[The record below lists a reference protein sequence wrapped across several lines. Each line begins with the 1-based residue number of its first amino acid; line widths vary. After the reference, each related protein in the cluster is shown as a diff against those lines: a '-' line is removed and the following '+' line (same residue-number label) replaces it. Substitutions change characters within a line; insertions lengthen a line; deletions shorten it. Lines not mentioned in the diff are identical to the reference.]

1 MELNM
6 NTVNQVPKGKVVYA
20 QGTEVDS
27 VSLVVKGRV
36 FVYNAGTKI
45 LCGPGSFLG
54 VSDLVEGKYAAN
66 YYTVEDVQLFP
77 VKVKNLEDMENLF
90 ENRTDYR
97 STVVTALSKQIA
109 ELNKVYAILNKGAA
123 SLRTFI
129 QNNYHTY
136 QEIGKKNSVSVVKVP
151 ELNEIPEQ
159 ECYEDMGALAYY
171 VECASLPA
179 EIQKAYYAHGSAI
192 AAHHMEEQIQTVEL
206 LQEHCEELAGYV
218 QNLIQWLAGSQENCL
233 FSLVARMALDMKKM
247 KVDMSGI
254 NKLVQSIRAK
264 VLEVENFM
272 VSKTGR
278 KFEIDKEKMEQV
290 YALIAMEEAEAVEED
305 TDEISAEIAIRYA
318 GVDTETIEKELNGS
332 LGKILAY
339 SELPEETC
347 TKFQQYVLAF
357 LNMHDKASTEDD
369 ARKLRKNIANG
380 FYEIYEAVFLKA
392 YKEKENE
399 RVIDLFLNYGFV
411 DERLLT
417 KEQLIE
423 LYCAEDQNNG
433 EGPCNVYTGRS
444 WLAAVLEGKKE
455 PSKSEF
461 DMDYGESLRDMKKSG
476 QITEEEMKEAQNDQM
491 KKFQYEIKN
500 MFRYNSR
507 VVSGQISI
515 FVPILY
521 KDQFMGHLDQSLM
534 TTDKANAIIKKITSV
549 DYSLFYREG
558 MINDKDKG
566 IDKEYIQ
573 QEVFPDI
580 ILLPTYG
587 SNGAMWQE
595 IEGRRRTSHSRFLFP
610 IFAEN
615 DMEDI
620 FIRVC
625 GRFRWELCRTIQG
638 TTWNDVKYKS
648 LTSEY
653 VDYIQFYKKNRALS
667 EEKKE
672 KLKMQIQKGRGNTR
686 EVFVLDYVLW
696 VKNECTG
703 SMRLNKV
710 AREILATYCPFVKEI
725 REKLNGQPL
734 FQEAMARQQREMQ
747 KKVKELDLRYRTLE
761 KKGVVISEEMKQT
774 LEFYRDK

>member
-6 NTVNQVPKGKVVYA
+6 NTVNQVSKGKVVYL

-36 FVYNAGTKI
+36 FVYNASTKI

-54 VSDLVEGKYAAN
+54 VSDLIEGKYVTS

-77 VKVKNLEDMENLF
+77 VKAKNLEDMENLF

-97 STVVTALSKQIA
+97 STVVMALSKQIA
-109 ELNKVYAILNKGAA
+109 ELNKVYTVLNKGAA

-129 QNNYHTY
+129 ESSYHTY
-136 QEIGKKNSVSVVKVP
+136 QEIGKRNSVTVVKVP
-151 ELNEIPEQ
+151 ELEELPEQ
-159 ECYEDMGALAYY
+159 ESYEDMGAVAYY
-171 VECASLPA
+171 VECASLPS
-179 EIQKAYYAHGSAI
+179 EVQKAYYAHGSAI
-192 AAHHMEEQIQTVEL
+192 AIHHMEEQIQTVET
-206 LQEHCEELAGYV
+206 LQEHCEELAVYV
-218 QNLIQWLAGSQENCL
+218 QNLFQWLESSQDNCL
-233 FSLVARMALDMKKM
+233 FSLVARMALDMKKL

-254 NKLVQSIRAK
+254 HKMVQSIRAK
-264 VLEVENFM
+264 ILEVENFM

-278 KFEIDKEKMEQV
+278 KFEIDKEKFEQV
-290 YALIAMEEAEAVEED
+290 YALIATEEADTGEED
-305 TDEISAEIAIRYA
+305 ADEISAETAVRYA
-318 GVDTETIEKELNGS
+318 GVNPETIEKELNGS
-332 LGKILAY
+332 LGKILSY

-347 TKFQQYVLAF
+347 TKFQQHVLAF
-357 LNMHDKASTEDD
+357 LNMHDKSSTEDD

-392 YKEKENE
+392 YKEKKSDP
-399 RVIDLFLNYGFV
+399 VIDLFLNYGFV

-417 KEQLIE
+417 KEQLLE
-423 LYCAEDQNNG
+423 LYCAQDQNNG

-444 WLAAVLEGKKE
+444 WLTAVLEGKKE

-461 DMDYGESLRDMKKSG
+461 DMDYGETLRDMKKSG
-476 QITEEEMKEAQNDQM
+476 QITEEEMKEAQTDQLR
-491 KKFQYEIKN
+491 KFRYELKN

-521 KDQFMGHLDQSLM
+521 KEQFMGHLDQSLM
-534 TTDKANAIIKKITSV
+534 TTDKVNALMKKITSV
-549 DYSLFYREG
+549 DYSLFYRES
-558 MINDKDKG
+558 MINDKEKG
-566 IDKEYIQ
+566 IEKEYIQ

-580 ILLPTYG
+580 ILMPTYG

-595 IEGRRRTSHSRFLFP
+595 IEGRKRTSHGRFLFP

-653 VDYIQFYKKNRALS
+653 VDYIQFYKKNRSLS
-667 EEKKE
+667 EERKE

-696 VKNECTG
+696 VKNESTG
-703 SMRLNKV
+703 SMRMNKV

-734 FQEAMARQQREMQ
+734 FQEAMARQQRESQ
-747 KKVKELDLRYRTLE
+747 KKLKELDLRYRTLE
-761 KKGVVISEEMKQT
+761 KKGVVITEEMNRT

>member
-1 MELNM
+1 M
-6 NTVNQVPKGKVVYA
+6 
-20 QGTEVDS
+20 
-27 VSLVVKGRV
+27 
-36 FVYNAGTKI
+36 
-45 LCGPGSFLG
+45 
-54 VSDLVEGKYAAN
+54 
-66 YYTVEDVQLFP
+66 
-77 VKVKNLEDMENLF
+77 
-90 ENRTDYR
+90 
-97 STVVTALSKQIA
+97 
-109 ELNKVYAILNKGAA
+109 
-123 SLRTFI
+123 
-129 QNNYHTY
+129 
-136 QEIGKKNSVSVVKVP
+136 
-151 ELNEIPEQ
+151 
-159 ECYEDMGALAYY
+159 
-171 VECASLPA
+171 
-179 EIQKAYYAHGSAI
+179 
-192 AAHHMEEQIQTVEL
+192 
-206 LQEHCEELAGYV
+206 
-218 QNLIQWLAGSQENCL
+218 
-233 FSLVARMALDMKKM
+233 
-247 KVDMSGI
+247 
-254 NKLVQSIRAK
+254 
-264 VLEVENFM
+264 
-272 VSKTGR
+272 
-278 KFEIDKEKMEQV
+278 
-290 YALIAMEEAEAVEED
+290 
-305 TDEISAEIAIRYA
+305 
-318 GVDTETIEKELNGS
+318 
-332 LGKILAY
+332 
-339 SELPEETC
+339 
-347 TKFQQYVLAF
+347 
-357 LNMHDKASTEDD
+357 
-369 ARKLRKNIANG
+369 
-380 FYEIYEAVFLKA
+380 
-392 YKEKENE
+392 
-399 RVIDLFLNYGFV
+399 
-411 DERLLT
+411 
-417 KEQLIE
+417 
-423 LYCAEDQNNG
+423 
-433 EGPCNVYTGRS
+433 YTGRS

-725 REKLNGQPL
+725 REKLNG
-734 FQEAMARQQREMQ
+734 
-747 KKVKELDLRYRTLE
+747 
-761 KKGVVISEEMKQT
+761 
-774 LEFYRDK
+774 